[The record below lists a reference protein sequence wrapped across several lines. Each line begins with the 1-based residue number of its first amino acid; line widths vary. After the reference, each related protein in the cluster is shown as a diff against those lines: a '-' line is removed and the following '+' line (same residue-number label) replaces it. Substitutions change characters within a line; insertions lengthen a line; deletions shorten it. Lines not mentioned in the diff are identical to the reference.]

1 MNDPMI
7 EEMIQEMDSAYE
19 TVVQKQK
26 QDKTY
31 YDPNTDKTSKE
42 LTEAV
47 TRVVQKYFP
56 LGMRMEDAFK
66 LLHQLKEQDFEIVE
80 RRHEGMR
87 KWPEGGELYIYRD
100 ELVKRVYQPPG
111 SMVDYEA
118 QKRYEY
124 QLMIFEK
131 HAFIT
136 IRTDGEKII
145 SSEGRIWPQTNLP

>member
-1 MNDPMI
+1 
-7 EEMIQEMDSAYE
+7 
-19 TVVQKQK
+19 
-26 QDKTY
+26 
-31 YDPNTDKTSKE
+31 
-42 LTEAV
+42 
-47 TRVVQKYFP
+47 
-56 LGMRMEDAFK
+56 
-66 LLHQLKEQDFEIVE
+66 VE

-145 SSEGRIWPQTNLP
+145 SSEGRIWPLTNLP